1 MSNRRYQQLRKN
13 PLVQLIRRIYKF
25 LNNLFQP
32 RRRLPNTTHHQ
43 SFSDEQIDL
52 DLFPVP
58 ELEIPEPPKSNE
70 FITIGEL
77 FEQVK
82 WQVPEIEI
90 RKPVVKQ
97 QRVAKP
103 RTGLPKKDRLL
114 TVGEVFAQVKWKVPE
129 AIVPEQ
135 VLNTRKISRPHDA
148 SRN

>member
-32 RRRLPNTTHHQ
+32 RRRNTVQPQ
-43 SFSDEQIDL
+43 SFSDEQSDL
-52 DLFPVP
+52 ELFPVP
-58 ELEIPEPPKSNE
+58 ELEIPETPKSNE

-90 RKPVVKQ
+90 RTPIVKQ
-97 QRVAKP
+97 QRVPKP
-103 RTGLPKKDRLL
+103 RTSLPKKDRFV
-114 TVGEVFAQVKWKVPE
+114 TVGELFAQVKWKVPE
-129 AIVPEQ
+129 AIVPEK
-135 VLNTRKISRPHDA
+135 VLNTSKV
-148 SRN
+148 SRNHDVSKN

>member
-32 RRRLPNTTHHQ
+32 RRRKTIQPQ
-43 SFSDEQIDL
+43 SFSDEQSEFE
-52 DLFPVP
+52 LFPIP
-58 ELEIPEPPKSNE
+58 ELEIPEPTESNE

-77 FEQVK
+77 FEQVQ

-90 RKPVVKQ
+90 RTPVVKQ

-103 RTGLPKKDRLL
+103 RIDLPKKDRLL
-114 TVGEVFAQVKWKVPE
+114 TVGELFAQVKWKVPE
-129 AIVPEQ
+129 AIVAEQ
-135 VLNTRKISRPHDA
+135 VLNTSKISRNHDV